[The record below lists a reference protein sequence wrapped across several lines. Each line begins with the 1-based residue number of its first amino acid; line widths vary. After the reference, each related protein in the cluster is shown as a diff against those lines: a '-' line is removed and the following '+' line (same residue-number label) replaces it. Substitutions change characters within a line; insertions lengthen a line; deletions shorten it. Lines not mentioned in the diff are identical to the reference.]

1 MSKRFDSMVDG
12 APGLRPARST
22 STTAAGRPSL
32 GRRMSWRV
40 P

>member
-22 STTAAGRPSL
+22 STTAAARRPL